1 MNLLLL
7 ILLGGVTG
15 LASGYLGIGGGII
28 LVPILRE
35 MFISQGLSLEIV
47 MTTAFATSLFTG
59 VFTTGA
65 SAYRQWKQDNMI
77 LWVVPWTAAG
87 ALLGGQVGAYFGS
100 NLSGVQL
107 QSAFGIFLILSG
119 IYLSVGSQ
127 KSDKKSD
134 PDAKSAKFTMKSG
147 LLILGLATGAIGA
160 LLGVGGG
167 IVMVPAFIFIFHFS
181 SGRVAGTSSMVGFL
195 LTISGV
201 IGYLLYGDARAANP
215 TDFWGVV
222 NLSVAIPIAA
232 GSVVTAQIGAKLNKR
247 FGGAVYRRI
256 FGIFMIFVG
265 GRMLLV

>member
-1 MNLLLL
+1 MNILLL
-7 ILLGGVTG
+7 ILLGGITG

-35 MFISQGLSLEIV
+35 MFVSQGLSLEMV

-65 SAYRQWKQDNMI
+65 SAYRQWRQDNLI

-87 ALLGGQVGAYFGS
+87 ALIGGQVGSYFGS
-100 NLSGVQL
+100 NLSGIQL

-119 IYLSVGSQ
+119 IYLAIGSTSSVGGGNPNANDS
-127 KSDKKSD
+127 KHDNK
-134 PDAKSAKFTMKSG
+134 AG
-147 LLILGLATGAIGA
+147 LMLLGLATGAIGA

-201 IGYLLYGDARAANP
+201 IGYLLYGDSRAANP

-222 NLSVAIPIAA
+222 NLPVALPIAA
-232 GSVVTAQIGAKLNKR
+232 GTVITAQIGAKLNKK
-247 FGGAVYRRI
+247 FGGTVYRRI
-256 FGIFMIFVG
+256 FGVFMVIVG
-265 GRMLLV
+265 LRMLLA